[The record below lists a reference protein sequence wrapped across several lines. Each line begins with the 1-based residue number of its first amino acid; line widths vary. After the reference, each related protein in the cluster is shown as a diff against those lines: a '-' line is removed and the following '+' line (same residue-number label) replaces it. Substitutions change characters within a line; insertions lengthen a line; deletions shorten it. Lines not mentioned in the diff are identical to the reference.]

1 MILGNMYVYYR
12 VRSADGW
19 FLGLHCL
26 FRLLAGLLW
35 LLMAEPSAK
44 WLSGRLG
51 MRRGAWR
58 VF

>member
-1 MILGNMYVYYR
+1 MFEANCAFEKNVYYR

-44 WLSGRLG
+44 
-51 MRRGAWR
+51 
-58 VF
+58 